1 MQLDLFLHGADVA
14 LRNAVIAALN
24 ARDAAAMGDAI
35 DQLRA
40 GYPQECRL
48 ADFERL
54 HFEFSSLDQPD
65 HAGAAMEQQLENIE
79 TKLLPALQSVIG
91 AGAQR
96 WLEPVYAE
104 LAVRASGQPFTRDSA
119 HTHAAGLFLR
129 SGALPEARAAIKQ
142 IPSWRR
148 IPEPLAW
155 MTEIALRENA
165 PAEYWPLIA
174 ELAWIAPALI
184 EAQFANGA
192 THKAPLSVL
201 RLYQEFCSKAELDT
215 EDDESAWFPAWLLL
229 EHPELLPLLRTAQ
242 PHTTPPAR
250 CAFLLIDLL
259 LGERMGASPL
269 LVDKRKELRDRAPIL
284 FRCYMARR

>member
-1 MQLDLFLHGADVA
+1 MQLDLFLHGADAA
-14 LRNAVIAALN
+14 LRNAFIAALHS
-24 ARDAAAMGDAI
+24 RDAAAMGDAI

-40 GYPQECRL
+40 GYPQEYRL

-54 HFEFSSLDQPD
+54 QFEFSSLDQAD
-65 HAGAAMEQQLENIE
+65 HAGAAIAQQLENIE

-96 WLEPVYAE
+96 WLEPVYAD
-104 LAVRASGQPFTRDSA
+104 LAVRASRQPFTRDSA

-129 SGALPEARAAIKQ
+129 SGALPEARAAIMQ

-165 PAEYWPLIA
+165 PADYWPLIA
-174 ELAWIAPALI
+174 ELAWIAPTLLEALFADFRAHN
-184 EAQFANGA
+184 AQR
-192 THKAPLSVL
+192 SVL
-201 RLYQEFCSKAELDT
+201 GLYQEFCCKAELDAE
-215 EDDESAWFPAWLLL
+215 EDECAWFPAWLLL

-242 PHTTPPAR
+242 PHLIPPAR

-259 LGERMGASPL
+259 LGERMGTSPS